1 MSSARLTQL
10 LSFYQDAPDDAFI
23 LFALAKE
30 YEGLG
35 QNDQALKHYLELKEK
50 QENYVGLYYH
60 LGKLYETLKQEKTAW
75 ATYTK
80 GMEIARQVGDQHAL
94 NELAGARL
102 NLGDE
107 EDFN

>member
-1 MSSARLTQL
+1 MSSARLSQL
-10 LSFYQDAPDDAFI
+10 LSFYKDSPNDAFI

-35 QNDQALKHYLELKEK
+35 QNDLALKHYLELKEK

-60 LGKLYETLKQEKTAW
+60 LGKLYEVFNQEKTAW
-75 ATYTK
+75 DIYSK
-80 GMEIARQVGDQHAL
+80 GIEIARQAGDQHAL